1 MEIKTARD
9 FFEGG
14 LGWGKRENS
23 SFFFSHSN
31 SLSRANEASALSNCR
46 KKNFCGQAMFN
57 HSYLQSIFE
66 KEVSKIAM
74 VMSVKTNG
82 IPNPPKPTAPSHH
95 PPSFRLPKY
104 IVAHNHGSI
113 TLSSK

>member
-74 VMSVKTNG
+74 LMSVKTNG
-82 IPNPPKPTAPSHH
+82 IPNPPKIPNPQIPL
-95 PPSFRLPKY
+95 PPSAFFSFAK
-104 IVAHNHGSI
+104 VHCCS
-113 TLSSK
+113 

>member
-46 KKNFCGQAMFN
+46 KKKLLCTGHVQPFLFAK
-57 HSYLQSIFE
+57 YL
-66 KEVSKIAM
+66 
-74 VMSVKTNG
+74 
-82 IPNPPKPTAPSHH
+82 
-95 PPSFRLPKY
+95 
-104 IVAHNHGSI
+104 
-113 TLSSK
+113 

>member
-46 KKNFCGQAMFN
+46 KKKTSVDRPC
-57 HSYLQSIFE
+57 STILVC
-66 KEVSKIAM
+66 KVSL
-74 VMSVKTNG
+74 
-82 IPNPPKPTAPSHH
+82 
-95 PPSFRLPKY
+95 RRKY
-104 IVAHNHGSI
+104 QR
-113 TLSSK
+113 